1 MLDYIQDRPLVFL
14 DVETTGS
21 SPSNSRILE
30 IGALR
35 VENGKVVKQI
45 NQVLDPEE
53 PVPPWITDLTGIHE
67 QETYGQP
74 VFAAMLGELEHL
86 LSDAIFIAHNV
97 SFDYSFMRSEYSKL
111 GRSFD
116 MDRLCTVRLSR
127 ALYPKERSHRLD
139 AVISRHG
146 YEVTNRHRAYDDA
159 EVLHK
164 FYYDSLL
171 QFGSDYFYGITKSL
185 TQPSNLSV

>member
-1 MLDYIQDRPLVFL
+1 MLDYKQERPLVFV

-21 SPSNSRILE
+21 SPSTSRVLE

-35 VENGKVVKQI
+35 VENGRVVSRI

-53 PVPPWITDLTGIHE
+53 PVPPWITSLTGIHE

-74 VFAAMLGELEHL
+74 VFASMIGELEHI
-86 LSDAIFIAHNV
+86 LSGAIFIAHNV
-97 SFDYSFMRSEYSKL
+97 GFDYGFFREEYNKV

-127 ALYPKERSHRLD
+127 ALYPAERSHRLD

-146 YEVTNRHRAYDDA
+146 YQVANRHRAYDDA

-164 FYYDSLL
+164 FYYDSLS
-171 QFGSDYFYGITKSL
+171 QFGSEYFYPIAQRL
-185 TQPSNLSV
+185 TQLSSV